1 MKKFSVPVSA
11 LSLFALLC
19 ACAHHRDV
27 RPGAEGV
34 HRVTLITDN
43 TEEAGRDALSQAS
56 NYCEKMQGG
65 KHPAIVSES
74 KRYTGTMDESSYN
87 NAKTAAKV
95 AQGVGGAAY
104 VFGGRNESN
113 AGGIVGL
120 GGAVADGAIGK
131 GYTVEMTFKCQ

>member
-1 MKKFSVPVSA
+1 MKK
-11 LSLFALLC
+11 LSLLLLFGLC

-27 RPGAEGV
+27 RPGADGV
-34 HRVTLITDN
+34 HRVTLVTDD
-43 TEEAGRDALSQAS
+43 TSAAGRDALSQAED
-56 NYCEKMQGG
+56 YCEKKQSG
-65 KHPAIVSES
+65 KHAAIVTEN

-95 AQGVGGAAY
+95 AKGVGGAAW
-104 VFGGRNESN
+104 VFGGKNESN

>member
-1 MKKFSVPVSA
+1 MKKFLVLPV
-11 LSLFALLC
+11 LFLA
-19 ACAHHRDV
+19 ACAHHHDV

-34 HRVTLITDN
+34 HRVTLITDD
-43 TEEAGRDALSQAS
+43 TDAAGRDALSQAED
-56 NYCEKMQGG
+56 YCEKVQSG
-65 KHPAIVSES
+65 KHAAIVSEN

-95 AQGVGGAAY
+95 AKGVGGAAY

-120 GGAVADGAIGK
+120 GGVVADGAIGK